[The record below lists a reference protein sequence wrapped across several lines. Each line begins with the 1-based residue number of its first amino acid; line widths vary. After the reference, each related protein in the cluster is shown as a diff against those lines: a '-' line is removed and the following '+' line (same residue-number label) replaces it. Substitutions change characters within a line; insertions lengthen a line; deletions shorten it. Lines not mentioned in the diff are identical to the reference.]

1 TVVLLSPIHAEKD
14 ADNIDVNDGE
24 KAQEKISTLLKL
36 VDEDGKNRTSKVR
49 EVVASAMKMPE
60 KREQIGEVI
69 PIMRSMSPP
78 QKLAMATLISTR
90 ISNNDTT
97 FPRLEEARSLLGD
110 GNRRENAS
118 RELMLPI
125 SMDIAK
131 IISDSDSDES
141 NEEEEDEMPEI
152 LPEFYGDF

>member
-1 TVVLLSPIHAEKD
+1 M
-14 ADNIDVNDGE
+14 
-24 KAQEKISTLLKL
+24 KI
-36 VDEDGKNRTSKVR
+36 
-49 EVVASAMKMPE
+49 PE

-78 QKLAMATLISTR
+78 QKLAMATIISTR

-97 FPRLEEARSLLGD
+97 FPPLEEAQSLLGD
-110 GNRRENAS
+110 GNQRENAS

-131 IISDSDSDES
+131 IISSDDSDSEES
-141 NEEEEDEMPEI
+141 NEEEEDQMPEA
-152 LPEFYGDF
+152 LPEVS

>member
-1 TVVLLSPIHAEKD
+1 M
-14 ADNIDVNDGE
+14 
-24 KAQEKISTLLKL
+24 KI
-36 VDEDGKNRTSKVR
+36 
-49 EVVASAMKMPE
+49 PE

-78 QKLAMATLISTR
+78 QKLAMATIISTR

-97 FPRLEEARSLLGD
+97 FPPLEEAQSLLG
-110 GNRRENAS
+110 GNQRENAS

-131 IISDSDSDES
+131 IISSDDSDSEES
-141 NEEEEDEMPEI
+141 NEEEEDEMPEA
-152 LPEFYGDF
+152 LPEVS

>member
-1 TVVLLSPIHAEKD
+1 
-14 ADNIDVNDGE
+14 
-24 KAQEKISTLLKL
+24 
-36 VDEDGKNRTSKVR
+36 
-49 EVVASAMKMPE
+49 MPE

-69 PIMRSMSPP
+69 PIIRSMSPP

-97 FPRLEEARSLLGD
+97 SPPLEEVRSLLG
-110 GNRRENAS
+110 NRENAS

-131 IISDSDSDES
+131 IISNDSESEESDED
-141 NEEEEDEMPEI
+141 EDVMPEA
-152 LPEFYGDF
+152 LPEVS

>member
-1 TVVLLSPIHAEKD
+1 MRV
-14 ADNIDVNDGE
+14 
-24 KAQEKISTLLKL
+24 
-36 VDEDGKNRTSKVR
+36 
-49 EVVASAMKMPE
+49 PE

-69 PIMRSMSPP
+69 PIMRSMSSP
-78 QKLAMATLISTR
+78 QKLAMATIISTK

-97 FPRLEEARSLLGD
+97 FPPLEEAQSLLGD

-131 IISDSDSDES
+131 IISEDSDSDES
-141 NEEEEDEMPEI
+141 NEEEEDEMPEA
-152 LPEFYGDF
+152 LPEVS

>member
-1 TVVLLSPIHAEKD
+1 
-14 ADNIDVNDGE
+14 
-24 KAQEKISTLLKL
+24 
-36 VDEDGKNRTSKVR
+36 
-49 EVVASAMKMPE
+49 MKRPE

-78 QKLAMATLISTR
+78 QKLAMATIISTK

-97 FPRLEEARSLLGD
+97 FPPLEKAQSLLGD

-131 IISDSDSDES
+131 IISDDSDSEES
-141 NEEEEDEMPEI
+141 NEEEEDEMPET
-152 LPEFYGDF
+152 LPEVS

>member
-1 TVVLLSPIHAEKD
+1 M
-14 ADNIDVNDGE
+14 
-24 KAQEKISTLLKL
+24 KI
-36 VDEDGKNRTSKVR
+36 
-49 EVVASAMKMPE
+49 PE

-118 RELMLPI
+118 RDLMLPI

-141 NEEEEDEMPEI
+141 NEEEEDEMPEV
-152 LPEFYGDF
+152 LPEVSRNVHVKK

>member
-1 TVVLLSPIHAEKD
+1 
-14 ADNIDVNDGE
+14 
-24 KAQEKISTLLKL
+24 
-36 VDEDGKNRTSKVR
+36 
-49 EVVASAMKMPE
+49 MKTPE

-69 PIMRSMSPP
+69 PIIRSMSPP

-97 FPRLEEARSLLGD
+97 SPPLEEVRSLVGG
-110 GNRRENAS
+110 GNRENAS

-131 IISDSDSDES
+131 IISNDSDSEES
-141 NEEEEDEMPEI
+141 EEDEDAMPEA
-152 LPEFYGDF
+152 LPEVS